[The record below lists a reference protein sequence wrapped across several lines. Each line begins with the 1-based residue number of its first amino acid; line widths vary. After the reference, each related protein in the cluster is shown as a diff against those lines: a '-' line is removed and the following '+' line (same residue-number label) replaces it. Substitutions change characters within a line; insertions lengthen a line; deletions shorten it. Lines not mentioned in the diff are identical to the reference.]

1 MISREQLIESY
12 ADSLIQG
19 MDSKSMEQFV
29 YDTITENLENYSDLQ
44 LAEEV
49 LQYDSSLFDLSLDE
63 DLKDD
68 QIVRKFVEA
77 NDVDESWEDWL

>member
-19 MDSKSMEQFV
+19 MDYKTMEQFV
-29 YDTITENLENYSDLQ
+29 YDTITENLDNYSNYQ
-44 LAEEV
+44 LAKEV
-49 LQYDSSLFDLSLDE
+49 VGYDSSLFDLSFNE

-68 QIVRKFVEA
+68 QIVRKFVQA
-77 NDVDESWEDWL
+77 NDVDESWED

>member
-12 ADSLIQG
+12 ADSIIQG
-19 MDSKSMEQFV
+19 MDYKTMEQFV
-29 YDTITENLENYSDLQ
+29 YDTITENLENYSNYQ
-44 LAEEV
+44 LANEV
-49 LQYDSSLFDLSLDE
+49 VGYDSSLFDLSLNE

-77 NDVDESWEDWL
+77 NDVDESWED

>member
-77 NDVDESWEDWL
+77 NDVDESWED

>member
-1 MISREQLIESY
+1 MISREQLIEKY
-12 ADSLIQG
+12 AESIIEG
-19 MDSKSMEQFV
+19 MDYKSMEQFV

-44 LAEEV
+44 LAKEV
-49 LQYDSSLFDLSLDE
+49 VGYDSSLFDLSLNE

-77 NDVDESWEDWL
+77 NDVDESWED

>member
-1 MISREQLIESY
+1 
-12 ADSLIQG
+12 
-19 MDSKSMEQFV
+19 MEQFV

-44 LAEEV
+44 LAKEV
-49 LQYDSSLFDLSLDE
+49 VGYDSSLFDLSLNE

-77 NDVDESWEDWL
+77 NDVDESWED

>member
-29 YDTITENLENYSDLQ
+29 YDTITETLENYSDLQ

-77 NDVDESWEDWL
+77 NDVDESWED

>member
-19 MDSKSMEQFV
+19 MNYESMEQFV
-29 YDTITENLENYSDLQ
+29 YDTITENLENYSNYQ
-44 LAEEV
+44 LAKEV
-49 LQYDSSLFDLSLDE
+49 VGYDSSLFDLSLNE

-68 QIVRKFVEA
+68 QIVRKFVQA
-77 NDVDESWEDWL
+77 NDVDESWED

>member
-1 MISREQLIESY
+1 MISRDELIESY
-12 ADSLIQG
+12 VDSLIEG
-19 MDSKSMEQFV
+19 MDWDSMRQFV

-68 QIVRKFVEA
+68 QIVRKFVQS
-77 NDVDESWEDWL
+77 NDVDESWED